1 MSIGKMFFRQC
12 INMKDCQNQFSAEDS
27 IEITPYPE
35 SGNREQSKADANT
48 DADDAVDKAGSGF
61 AQSVQH
67 TCEGGVQIKERAD
80 VCHGLNVDTGSLAVK

>member
-35 SGNREQSKADANT
+35 AGNREQNKADANT

-67 TCEGGVQIKERAD
+67 TCEGGVQQ
-80 VCHGLNVDTGSLAVK
+80 GSAVPARLTVST

>member
-1 MSIGKMFFRQC
+1 MKQGKNKLSTENSIQ
-12 INMKDCQNQFSAEDS
+12 
-27 IEITPYPE
+27 ITPYPE
-35 SGNREQSKADANT
+35 AGNREQNKADANT

-67 TCEGGVQIKERAD
+67 TCESGVQIKERAD